1 MTISLRD
8 RIQTSL
14 GDTYTLERE
23 VGGGGMSHVFVADD
37 AALGRKVIVKVL
49 STELTGSVNVERFN
63 REIRVAATLQH
74 PCIVPVHAAGEVD
87 GLPYYTMPLVE
98 GETLRSR
105 LSREH
110 ALPIG
115 DVTQIIRDV
124 AQALSY
130 AHGRGIVHR
139 DIKPENILLSQHHAL
154 VTDFGIAKALSAS
167 AATPDGDAG
176 TLTQLGMALGTP
188 AYMSPEQ
195 ALADPTVDH
204 RADLYSLGVMAYE
217 ALTGRPLFTGS
228 PAALVV
234 AHATELPKPIK
245 NSRPD
250 VPAALDALVM
260 RLLAKKPAERMQSAD
275 EVLAALDTPAKRF
288 PPRARLLVSA
298 AAVIAIAI
306 AATLFASRR
315 TAQPSADVVSS
326 IAVLPF
332 VNRSGDSKDDFL
344 GEGLSEEL
352 IDALSKIERLKVA
365 ARASSF
371 RFRGDSA
378 NLRDVGRRLG
388 VGSVLTGS
396 VRRAGNKLR
405 VTAQLVNAGS
415 GFNLWSEQYDR
426 EMTDVFAMQDD
437 ITRAIVGAL
446 RVQLGTADRDAI
458 QARPARNIQAYESYL
473 KGLSAWRQRGQ
484 VLMEAVR
491 YFSDAIAADSTYAPA
506 YAALS
511 GALLTNASWS
521 YLSTTEAVPRAR
533 AAALK
538 AIALDST
545 LAEGHSALAD
555 ILCGDNEVAAAEQAF
570 KRAIQ
575 LNPGLANAHNRYSW
589 CLMKLTRYDDAI
601 REASR
606 ALELD
611 PLNQSLYAAI
621 GAAYLHARRYREGVE
636 ALEPARGI
644 PPDQSPTHGW
654 RSQLL
659 AQLGDSTAAINECRK
674 AIQLTPGTTLWTAAC
689 AGVYAFAGQADS
701 ARAMLRVAER
711 DTAPSNYWIAA
722 SYAALGDRDRA
733 FTWLNRAFAEGSAW
747 TREMLGPGWD
757 RVRND
762 PRYAPLA
769 RKLAIPSTR

>member
-1 MTISLRD
+1 M
-8 RIQTSL
+8 
-14 GDTYTLERE
+14 
-23 VGGGGMSHVFVADD
+23 
-37 AALGRKVIVKVL
+37 
-49 STELTGSVNVERFN
+49 
-63 REIRVAATLQH
+63 
-74 PCIVPVHAAGEVD
+74 
-87 GLPYYTMPLVE
+87 
-98 GETLRSR
+98 RS
-105 LSREH
+105 S
-110 ALPIG
+110 AI
-115 DVTQIIRDV
+115 
-124 AQALSY
+124 
-130 AHGRGIVHR
+130 
-139 DIKPENILLSQHHAL
+139 
-154 VTDFGIAKALSAS
+154 FGIAKALSAS

-195 ALADPTVDH
+195 AVADPTVDH
-204 RADLYSLGVMAYE
+204 RADLYSLGVTAYE
-217 ALTGRPLFTGS
+217 ALTVRPLFTGS
-228 PAALVV
+228 PAALIV
-234 AHATELPKPIK
+234 AHATEVPKPIK
-245 NSRPD
+245 QSRPD
-250 VPAALDALVM
+250 VPAALDAIVM
-260 RLLAKKPAERMQSAD
+260 RLLAKKPDERPQSAD
-275 EVLAALDTPAKRF
+275 DVLAALDTHAKPF
-288 PPRARLLVSA
+288 SPRARFLIPIV
-298 AAVIAIAI
+298 AVAAIAI
-306 AATLFASRR
+306 TAAVFASRR
-315 TAQPSADVVSS
+315 TAEPKADVGGS
-326 IAVLPF
+326 IAGLPF

-352 IDALSKIERLKVA
+352 IDALSKIEQLKVA
-365 ARASSF
+365 AGASSF

-378 NLRDVGRRLG
+378 NVRDVGRRLS

-405 VTAQLVNAGS
+405 VTAQLVNASS
-415 GFNLWSEQYDR
+415 GFNLWSDQYDR

-446 RVQLGTADRDAI
+446 RVQLRAADRDAI

-484 VLMEAVR
+484 VLIDAVR

-511 GALLTNASWS
+511 GALLTNVSWS
-521 YLSTTEAVPRAR
+521 YLSPTEAAPRAR

-538 AIALDST
+538 AVALDST

-555 ILCGDNEVAAAEQAF
+555 ILCGENEVAAAEQEF

-606 ALELD
+606 ALALD

-659 AQLGDSTAAINECRK
+659 AQLGDSTAALNECRK

-689 AGVYAFAGQADS
+689 AAVYAIAGQADS

-747 TREMLGPGWD
+747 TREMLGPAWD
-757 RVRND
+757 KVRDD

-769 RKLAIPSTR
+769 RKLAVPPTR